1 MKIRELLEGGREE
14 EEIAKTLRSKFK
26 DSPKASAMKNK
37 PEPKDTTD
45 RGPSEIYIKG
55 YKAGYT
61 GREEQGDSTS
71 IAPLKSYRQG
81 FADGRA
87 DREAGDSPKY
97 GIKEMTS
104 GSVAS
109 SMGNGNGFVNGGPG
123 TKRRIKKRR

>member
-1 MKIRELLEGGREE
+1 MKIRELLEGGPGERR
-14 EEIAKTLRSKFK
+14 IRDLITKGLPDQSKIRK
-26 DSPKASAMKNK
+26 GGSA
-37 PEPKDTTD
+37 PTTTTD
-45 RGPSEIYIKG
+45 REPSEIYIKG

-87 DREAGDSPKY
+87 DKEAGDSPKY
-97 GIKEMTS
+97 DIKEMTS

>member
-1 MKIRELLEGGREE
+1 MKIRELLEGGPEE
-14 EEIAKTLRSKFK
+14 RRIRALITKGLPDQSEIRTGG
-26 DSPKASAMKNK
+26 SA
-37 PEPKDTTD
+37 PKDTTD

-87 DREAGDSPKY
+87 DKEAGYSPKY

-109 SMGNGNGFVNGGPG
+109 SMNGNGFVNGGPG